1 MNFKHLVTSGC
12 SFSDN
17 CGPGR
22 WPQYLTKALDVG
34 RLYNRGQSS
43 AGNAWISKS
52 AIHQTQNLLD
62 AGIPP
67 KEILVV
73 VMWSGI
79 DRKDAFV
86 DYGGIYNYHTLIN
99 DFDHNPNPTNFIDH
113 PPNTV
118 SLHSSVPGD
127 GYLLGSGA
135 CYFSN
140 DNITKFKPELVLKF
154 MSPQALAIESYE
166 NFLRLQW
173 FCNSK
178 DIKLINQSYMDIMHY
193 PHHQS
198 KLKTIMTRDWFRNIK
213 PLYDM
218 LDLNTWLFWNGTGG
232 LYEYT
237 RDNNLLFYQ
246 DGRHPKPESHQH
258 YIDNYF
264 VKQLDKL
271 LQ

>member
-1 MNFKHLVTSGC
+1 MKFKHLVTSGC

-17 CGPGR
+17 CFPR
-22 WPQYLTKALDVG
+22 WPKYLAKALDVDV
-34 RLYNRGQSS
+34 LYNRGQGS

-52 AIHQTQNLLD
+52 VIYQTQNLLN
-62 AGIPP
+62 ARIPP
-67 KEILVV
+67 EEILVV

-99 DFDHNPNPTNFIDH
+99 DFDHNPNPTNFIDY

-127 GYLLGSGA
+127 GYLLGSGG

-140 DNITKFKPELVLKF
+140 DNITKFKQELVLKF

-173 FCNSK
+173 YCKSNG
-178 DIKLINQSYMDIMHY
+178 IKLINQTFMDIMHY
-193 PHHQS
+193 PDH
-198 KLKTIMTRDWFRNIK
+198 KPNNEIIMTRDWFRNVK

-218 LDLNTWLFWNGTGG
+218 LDLNTWLFWNATGG

-237 RDNNLLFYQ
+237 LDNNLTFYP
-246 DGRHPKPESHQH
+246 DGLHPKPESHKH

-264 VKQLDKL
+264 ISNLYKL
-271 LQ
+271 L